1 MNFLIGQFYQASLL
15 PSIQGGNNTGD
26 VNFSARKNTFSIHH
40 MRAKTE
46 YLKIID
52 DYFTRFG
59 YQINRVKKPNIYGRQ
74 YWNYIEIG
82 QNEDIGYGEVPPK
95 YMEIINNACR
105 KGTTIWHNH
114 ANIGNYNLNN
124 SIIE

>member
-1 MNFLIGQFYQASLL
+1 
-15 PSIQGGNNTGD
+15 
-26 VNFSARKNTFSIHH
+26 

-46 YLKIID
+46 YIKIID

-105 KGTTIWHNH
+105 KGTTIWHSHND
-114 ANIGNYNLNN
+114 IGDYTLNN
-124 SIIE
+124 NII